1 MKQEHSPIT
10 LLMKEHDVIL
20 SVRQII
26 EALDNLW
33 VKDDAAYRD
42 KVEELISFFRIYSDK
57 FHHEKEETI
66 LFRQLKDHPDFRLHD
81 LIDELEEH
89 HENFRLQVAA
99 IEQALT
105 DNKWTQ
111 VQKLLLEYTDALA
124 DHIAVEND
132 ELFVMTEMLFSEEE
146 LSRMYFLFEDLDRQ
160 LGLEKKNVLEHFV
173 EDGSTVHGD

>member
-1 MKQEHSPIT
+1 MKQSHSPIA
-10 LLMKEHDVIL
+10 LLMKEHDVIQ
-20 SVRQII
+20 SARQVID
-26 EALDNLW
+26 ALDNLW
-33 VKDDAAYRD
+33 VKDDAAYRG
-42 KVEELISFFRIYSDK
+42 KVEELINFFRIYSDK

-89 HENFRLQVAA
+89 HENFRLQVKG
-99 IEQALT
+99 IEQELAKM
-105 DNKWTQ
+105 NWTL

-146 LSRMYFLFEDLDRQ
+146 LSRMYFLFEDLDS
-160 LGLEKKNVLEHFV
+160 LIGLNKKTELEHFV
-173 EDGSTVHGD
+173 NDSSTVDGN